1 MRTRNHIETAGLEAL
16 PPNEKLTKKQVR
28 YLLAGT
34 ASDGFVYGLFL
45 KALADKVIVENG
57 EEFLTAKTVID
68 HIKRNK

>member
-16 PPNEKLTKKQVR
+16 DKGTKLTKKQVR

-45 KALADKVIVENG
+45 KALADKVVIDNG
-57 EEFLTAKTVID
+57 EEFLKAID
-68 HIKRNK
+68 IINHIKRAA